1 MKMMFA
7 YLKRYLD
14 EGKASVFVGA
24 GFSRNATMPETA
36 EMKDWNMLGMEFYQR
51 LYGCK
56 PSSTDAMFLSPIHLA
71 SEVEASFGRNE
82 LDNLIIQ
89 SLPDDVI
96 VHLLLTVR
104 IRHVEDHQCVRKTVI
119 ILCRECRGIF
129 TDCIKIPQPL
139 YCLTFVQI
147 NGGDQL
153 LKLCIHYY
161 PRRGA
166 QRLPLV
172 LRTSVIRSS
181 FCVAMSRALEK
192 HLNIPSM
199 M

>member
-96 VHLLLTVR
+96 VPSKLHKNLL
-104 IRHVEDHQCVRKTVI
+104 D
-119 ILCRECRGIF
+119 
-129 TDCIKIPQPL
+129 
-139 YCLTFVQI
+139 
-147 NGGDQL
+147 
-153 LKLCIHYY
+153 
-161 PRRGA
+161 
-166 QRLPLV
+166 
-172 LRTSVIRSS
+172 
-181 FCVAMSRALEK
+181 
-192 HLNIPSM
+192 LN
-199 M
+199 